1 MRITVV
7 GLGYVG
13 LSLALLLSK
22 KDEVRGLDVDERKI
36 ALLKEGKSPIKDPLI
51 EDWLE
56 HKEGLSFLPTLDPE
70 EAYEGT
76 EMVVLAAPTDYDPR
90 KNYFD
95 TSRLEEAIETGLRMT
110 EGRKVPFIIK
120 STIPFGYTASLKEKY
135 GKDVFL
141 FSPEFLRESHALE
154 DNLHPS
160 RIIVGGDFSDPF
172 LKESAALFASLL
184 KSQAGQGTPVLFM
197 GSGEAESVKLFA
209 NTYLALRVAFFNEL
223 DTFCEVRGLSSSE
236 VIKGV
241 SLDPRIGDFY
251 NNPSFGYGGY
261 CLPKDTKQLRANFEN
276 VPETLISALV
286 ESNRMRK
293 DFIAERALEKAGF
306 FGEEHERGENG
317 VPGKEV
323 VVGVYRLTMKS
334 GSDNFRSS
342 SIQGVMKRIK
352 AKGAKVIVYEPILK
366 ESSFFG
372 SEVLR
377 DFERFVRESDVIL
390 ANRVDEKIRPY
401 MGKVYTRDLYGRD

>member
-13 LSLALLLSK
+13 LSLAILLSEK
-22 KDEVRGLDVDERKI
+22 EEVRGLDVDERKVS
-36 ALLKEGKSPIKDPLI
+36 LLRKGISPIKDALI
-51 EDWLE
+51 ENWLE
-56 HKEGLSFLPTLDPE
+56 HRDGLSFLPTLDPE

-76 EMVVLAAPTDYDPR
+76 EMVILAAPTDYDPR

-95 TSRLEEAIETGLRMT
+95 TSKLEKAIELGLRMT

-120 STIPFGYTASLKEKY
+120 STVPFGYTASLKEKY
-135 GKDVFL
+135 GRNLFL
-141 FSPEFLRESHALE
+141 FSPEFLRESHALA

-160 RIIVGGDFSDPF
+160 RIIVGGDLTDPF
-172 LKESAALFASLL
+172 LKESAVRFANLL
-184 KSQAGQGTPVLFM
+184 RDQADQGTPVLFM

-223 DTFCEVRGLSSSE
+223 DTFAEVRGLRAGD
-236 VIKGV
+236 VIRGV

-261 CLPKDTKQLRANFEN
+261 CLPKDTKQLRASFEN

-286 ESNRMRK
+286 ESNRLRK
-293 DFIAERALEKAGF
+293 DFIAERALERAGF
-306 FGEEHERGENG
+306 FGTSHELGENG
-317 VPGKEV
+317 VPGKDV

-352 AKGAKVIVYEPILK
+352 AKGAKVIVFEPILK
-366 ESSFFG
+366 EDSFFG
-372 SEVLR
+372 SEVVR
-377 DFERFVRESDVIL
+377 DFDRFVHESDVIL

-401 MGKVYTRDLYGRD
+401 MDKVYTRDLFGRD